1 MELFWAAIDPQQ
13 AAVEPMD
20 RSVGV
25 RWVSGKRP
33 WGKKVRSNFLSS
45 AVHRAAAGIA
55 GYARLPTLACVC
67 ARHPQPERCLK
78 TRFFFTSDT
87 PMKTIVRAFFKALR
101 LVLGPFVLLL
111 EWLRKPRGLVREPAK
126 QTLVD
131 GQCANLALYQYTTCP
146 FCIKVRQE
154 MRRLS
159 LPIERR
165 DAQKNATN
173 RNALLEGGGAA
184 KVPCLKITDA
194 AGKTQWLYD
203 STAII
208 AHLRARFAP
217 A

>member
-1 MELFWAAIDPQQ
+1 M
-13 AAVEPMD
+13 
-20 RSVGV
+20 RSILNRPLSNPWTA
-25 RWVSGKRP
+25 RWVSGGCLAGV
-33 WGKKVRSNFLSS
+33 WQEALGEKVRSNFLSYAARS
-45 AVHRAAAGIA
+45 AAAGTA
-55 GYARLPTLACVC
+55 GYARLQTLACVC
-67 ARHPQPERCLK
+67 ACHPQPDRYLK
-78 TRFFFTSDT
+78 TRSFLTSDT
-87 PMKTIVRAFFKALR
+87 SMKTIVRAFFKTLR
-101 LVLGPFVLLL
+101 LVLGPFVLLM

-126 QTLVD
+126 QILVD
-131 GQCANLALYQYTTCP
+131 RQCANLALYQYTTCP

-173 RNALLEGGGAA
+173 RNALLKGGGAA